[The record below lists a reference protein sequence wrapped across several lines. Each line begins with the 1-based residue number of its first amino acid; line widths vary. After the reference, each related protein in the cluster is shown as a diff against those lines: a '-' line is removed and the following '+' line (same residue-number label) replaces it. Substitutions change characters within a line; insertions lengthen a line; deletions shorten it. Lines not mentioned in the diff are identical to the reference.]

1 MTNGCHATTLRQ
13 NIPVIRQHPEQPKR
27 LGS

>member
-1 MTNGCHATTLRQ
+1 MTNGCHATTSRQ